1 MNVQEFERR
10 LKTESDLLS
19 YLRLLKAG
27 LEHYLVIIT
36 VADTGAAPYFTPEC
50 AQAMLDLGLKVN
62 MLQRYRQPYI
72 AIIDYGNVVREKVSE
87 DLEKPLVIKWKLN
100 NHDLFIYSAGFQCM
114 QGIGCGAMVMID
126 GANYHAGGRGF
137 DFFVFDRMNERIV
150 DTCCFDT
157 YDMGKCD
164 HRNPQSEPAL
174 RAFQKKFP
182 GVKLCTLITP
192 RGIPKYAKDVTPYE
206 NFIRNKGL
214 EDSQWIFKLIKRKI
228 QWKEIY
234 EQKLFPF
241 CSDYETFDD
250 FYEAF
255 TAPQSQVDFNGVRSF
270 LDHKSNAVNTQ
281 NGIRVTVGQPQHPKR
296 AIFLVGIC
304 TLFGF
309 GATDAYS
316 PASLLQKNLNTYAE
330 DKDFIVY
337 NYSYYVGDIEQSIGE
352 RLAILR
358 SLPLRKGDIV
368 FFQDAAIWGIPCCEL
383 SLKAVRPHNYGEIH
397 TDNGHYTHSGN
408 RMIADGIFEFLKKND
423 FFEQNLPADVGTPIR
438 MNKLELEDENEELHD
453 YKDKLEV
460 FYKRTISPKIG
471 SIVMNCNPFTM
482 GHRYLVEQALKRCD
496 HLIVFVVEEDKS
508 VFPFAE
514 RIELVKRNLVDLK
527 NVSVIP
533 SGQFIIS
540 SRTFNEY
547 FNKEILQEHK
557 IDTSLDVTMF
567 GKEIAPC
574 LNISMRFAGE
584 EPLDN
589 VTRQY
594 NESMARILPQYGV
607 KFIEIP
613 RMKYKGKPV
622 SASEVRCLAEARQF
636 DKLKKL
642 VPPITLCYLRRKVP
656 Q

>member
-1 MNVQEFERR
+1 MTIQEYERCLR
-10 LKTESDLLS
+10 MEKDLLS

-27 LEHYLVIIT
+27 LQHYLVIIT
-36 VADTGAAPYFTPEC
+36 VADTGAAPYFTPDC

-72 AIIDYGNVVREKVSE
+72 AIIDYGKVVREKVSE
-87 DLEKPLVIKWKLN
+87 DLEKPLIIKGKLN
-100 NHDLFIYSAGFQCM
+100 HHDLAIYSAGFM
-114 QGIGCGAMVMID
+114 YMHGIGCGAMVMID

-137 DFFVFDRMNERIV
+137 DFFVFDKHQDRIV

-157 YDMGKCD
+157 YDMGKSG
-164 HRNPQSEPAL
+164 HRNPASEPAL
-174 RAFQKKFP
+174 RAFHKKYP
-182 GVKLCTLITP
+182 GVKLCTLILP

-206 NFIRNKGL
+206 DFIRNKTL
-214 EDSQWIFKLIKRKI
+214 ENPNWIFELIGRKMT
-228 QWKEIY
+228 WKSIY
-234 EQKLFPF
+234 DKKEFPY
-241 CSDYETFDD
+241 CTDYETFDD

-255 TAPQSQVDFNGVRSF
+255 TAPQSQVDFEGVRRFIEHRS
-270 LDHKSNAVNTQ
+270 KAVNTQ

-296 AIFLVGIC
+296 AIFLVGVC
-304 TLFGF
+304 TLYGF
-309 GATDAYS
+309 GATDEYS
-316 PASLLQKNLNTYAE
+316 PASQLQKKLNVHAE
-330 DKDFIVY
+330 GKDFIVY
-337 NYSYYVGDIEQSIGE
+337 NYSYYVGGADTSIGE

-368 FFQDAAIWGIPCCEL
+368 FFQDSAIWGIPCCEL

-397 TDNGHYTHSGN
+397 TDNGHYTQSGN
-408 RMIADGIFEFLKKND
+408 RMIADGIFEFLEKNN
-423 FFEQNLPADVGTPIR
+423 FFEDDLPVDVGTPIR
-438 MNKLELEDENEELHD
+438 MNRLQLEDEDEQLRD
-453 YKDKLEV
+453 YKGKLEN
-460 FYKRTISPKIG
+460 FYQRTISPKIG
-471 SIVMNCNPFTM
+471 SIVMNCNPFTV

-514 RIELVKRNLVDLK
+514 RIELVKKNLSDLK

-540 SRTFNEY
+540 SRTFKEY
-547 FNKEILQEHK
+547 FNKESLQEHT
-557 IDTSLDVTMF
+557 IDTSLDVTLF

-584 EPLDN
+584 EPFDS

-594 NESMARILPQYGV
+594 NASMARILPQYGV

-622 SASEVRCLAEARQF
+622 SASEVRSLAEAKQF
-636 DKLKKL
+636 GKLKKL
-642 VPPITLCYLRRKVP
+642 VPPITLRYLYRKVP